1 MGVVTRDPFLRLALI
16 AAVSAYLAAIG
27 VLDRMLGWPVALC
40 ALAGG
45 VLGAALLT
53 VVIEPAAE
61 GEDPRRRHRQ
71 PREGTK
77 GFERIQP

>member
-1 MGVVTRDPFLRLALI
+1 MTRDPFLRLALI

-27 VLDRMLGWPVALC
+27 VLDRWLGWPVALC

-53 VVIEPAAE
+53 VVIEPSE
-61 GEDPRRRHRQ
+61 PGQRWRKHRQ
-71 PREGTK
+71 PKDGTR
-77 GFERIQP
+77 GFERIE

>member
-1 MGVVTRDPFLRLALI
+1 MTRDPFLRLALI
-16 AAVSAYLAAIG
+16 VAVSAYLVG
-27 VLDRMLGWPVALC
+27 VALVDRMLGWPVALC
-40 ALAGG
+40 ALVGG

-53 VVIEPAAE
+53 VVLEPSPE

-77 GFERIQP
+77 GFERIKS